1 MTTTSKRAQDI
12 ADAKQNVKDVRK
24 HLKECEQAI
33 KEAEGP
39 SRKEKIITAILNGA
53 DVTTRAVCSVTHFG
67 LTHAIHKVE
76 NAEAT
81 MTKWAQGVDPEET
94 IRERRRRTA
103 EIQLKMN
110 QSINDLKE
118 RIENWNLLGNSVD
131 EEIIKEVVT
140 PTA

>member
-1 MTTTSKRAQDI
+1 MTTQAQD
-12 ADAKQNVKDVRK
+12 
-24 HLKECEQAI
+24 LKEAKADLKAAKKSIKDFEQHVRHL
-33 KEAEGP
+33 EGP
-39 SRKEKIITAILNGA
+39 TRKEKVITAILNGA